1 MDFLSKV
8 SAKAGETLQTIKDSD
23 ITKKAKK
30 ISKQSEE
37 EIEKT
42 SQQMD
47 MFTMNETQ
55 IIDEINKID
64 VMKLTPIEALQ
75 TLFDL
80 QKKTKGL

>member
-1 MDFLSKV
+1 
-8 SAKAGETLQTIKDSD
+8 
-23 ITKKAKK
+23 
-30 ISKQSEE
+30 
-37 EIEKT
+37 
-42 SQQMD
+42 MD

>member
-1 MDFLSKV
+1 
-8 SAKAGETLQTIKDSD
+8 
-23 ITKKAKK
+23 
-30 ISKQSEE
+30 
-37 EIEKT
+37 
-42 SQQMD
+42 

-80 QKKTKGL
+80 QKKIKGL